1 MAKYLITASYTV
13 EGAKGLIKEGASG
26 RQTAV
31 QKAVA
36 GLGGTIDAMYFALGD
51 ADAYVICDFPDV
63 TSVLALSLA
72 VGASGGARVTTTPL
86 VSVAEL
92 DAAAKKSVSYRAP
105 GA

>member
-13 EGAKGLIKEGASG
+13 EGAKGLIKDGASG

-31 QKAVA
+31 QKAVE
-36 GLGGTIDAMYFALGD
+36 GLGGKVEAMYFALGD
-51 ADAYVICDFPDV
+51 FDAYVVCDFPDM
-63 TSVLALSLA
+63 TSVLALSMA
-72 VGASGGARVTTTPL
+72 VGAAGGARITTTPL
-86 VSVAEL
+86 VTVAEL